1 MANIRTTRSSR
12 TTLTGLHTVRW
23 SLEPVSLWVLD
34 TDPVFSRP
42 MVRSALEVLRQTME
56 VRVVPGDQREVMARL
71 LREEKIVP
79 PWVVLY
85 GDMDVIVEDPLLA
98 ILGASGEA
106 SRVLLSTHVN
116 AELLQRSVNFSG
128 CDQHVALPTTA
139 PDLCA
144 AVDRMIE
151 RTRGIREHY
160 DRLRS
165 AARDDEPV
173 SLSIQG

>member
-1 MANIRTTRSSR
+1 
-12 TTLTGLHTVRW
+12 
-23 SLEPVSLWVLD
+23 
-34 TDPVFSRP
+34 
-42 MVRSALEVLRQTME
+42 
-56 VRVVPGDQREVMARL
+56 
-71 LREEKIVP
+71 
-79 PWVVLY
+79 
-85 GDMDVIVEDPLLA
+85 MDVIVEDPLLA

-106 SRVLLSTHVN
+106 SRALLSTHVN

-144 AVDRMIE
+144 AIDRMIE

-165 AARDDEPV
+165 AARDEEPV